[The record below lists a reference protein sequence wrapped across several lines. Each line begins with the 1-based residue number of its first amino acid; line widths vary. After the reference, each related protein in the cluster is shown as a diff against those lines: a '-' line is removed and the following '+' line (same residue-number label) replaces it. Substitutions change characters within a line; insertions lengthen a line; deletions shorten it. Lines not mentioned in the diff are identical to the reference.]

1 MYQQQNSNNDVGS
14 NRNKQSNKSRT
25 PEAQSLFDRL
35 KNKVG
40 GAATDI
46 LDGLQTGLSYKLP
59 NVDFQI
65 NDKNIDNIINSIES
79 GPDIQIKQPD
89 IRIKQN
95 DMQMKNPDI
104 QMRDPNI
111 QVQDQNVDLQVDYP
125 TPLVDDAELQTYFGV
140 GGNTDIKS
148 KMKKKMSARNK
159 LKSETP
165 ISRVPQRSINA
176 SRNEM
181 QMPIRNIRPEYLQSN
196 AGNRDWVQLV
206 REKYLSE
213 PNTKS

>member
-40 GAATDI
+40 GAVTDI
-46 LDGLQTGLSYKLP
+46 LGGLQTGLSYELP

-65 NDKNIDNIINSIES
+65 DDKNIDNIINSIES
-79 GPDIQIKQPD
+79 GPDIQ
-89 IRIKQN
+89 IKQN

-111 QVQDQNVDLQVDYP
+111 QVQDRNVDLQVDYP
-125 TPLVDDAELQTYFGV
+125 TPLVDDAELQTYFGI

-176 SRNEM
+176 PRNEM
-181 QMPIRNIRPEYLQSN
+181 QMPIRNIRPDDLQGN
-196 AGNRDWVQLV
+196 AGNRDWVHLL